1 MEWASPWDNS
11 NTANLKQNNEKR
23 MPTMNRNVIS
33 SSSTNRYD
41 DPQNNMQPP
50 LNMPS
55 TSYREPMSI
64 PSNNKTSNEYVNV
77 KPYLETNPN
86 IEKINQENND
96 SPIMINSIQSNQ
108 IVNEQR
114 NSKINKLIEKMTTV
128 QSSND
133 GSGLSDFNPPPRP
146 EINTKNS
153 FSPNDLLP
161 NGNTDTPAYSN
172 KPISTSTAN
181 YRPVNNSML
190 KGEGYTELGS
200 YKKVYEP
207 PEPKTGYIPY
217 YARQNYGTDSN
228 KQLLGDDQLLKKIN
242 YMIHLLEEQKKE
254 KTDNVVEEFILYSF
268 LGIFVIY
275 IVDSFSRTGKYT
287 R

>member
-11 NTANLKQNNEKR
+11 NTASFKQNNEKR
-23 MPTMNRNVIS
+23 IPTMNRNL
-33 SSSTNRYD
+33 N
-41 DPQNNMQPP
+41 QPEETLKP
-50 LNMPS
+50 PHLNMS
-55 TSYREPMSI
+55 SASYRESMSI
-64 PSNNKTSNEYVNV
+64 PSNNKTNNEYVNV
-77 KPYLETNPN
+77 KPYLETNTN
-86 IEKINQENND
+86 IENINNENNE
-96 SPIMINSIQSNQ
+96 STIMIDSIQSNQ

-114 NSKINKLIEKMTTV
+114 NNKINKLIEKMTTV

-133 GSGLSDFNPPPRP
+133 GSGLSDFKPPPRP
-146 EINTKNS
+146 EINSKNS
-153 FSPNDLLP
+153 MSPNDLLP
-161 NGNTDTPAYSN
+161 KENTDTPAYSN
-172 KPISTSTAN
+172 KISSTSTAN
-181 YRPVNNSML
+181 YRPVNNSVF
-190 KGEGYTELGS
+190 KTENYTEMGS
-200 YKKVYEP
+200 YKQAYEP
-207 PEPKTGYIPY
+207 PEPRSGYIPY

-275 IVDSFSRTGKYT
+275 VVDSFSRSGKYT